1 MPALPA
7 VLAACWCLVLAAPA
21 SADTRLTEAE
31 RLRQA
36 GALIQAEGLL
46 RQPPPTDPGLQ
57 RRWRLNQ
64 ALVALQLRRGDDA
77 EALLDPLMTE
87 ARGDERALLL
97 LAQGQLAE
105 QRGQRE
111 AALDSYAAVELV
123 PGASLPL
130 QQRAWLQR
138 ARLEGKSQEVIEGLA
153 ALEPRLNEPGLQLE
167 LGQLAQRFGLE
178 AMAYRAFE
186 RSLMQGQEPRLR
198 AAALD
203 GQAGLYEAN
212 GRRDEARTLSLLALD
227 QLKELDAAQS
237 AELGVRLQFRL
248 ARLNREQPAAAL
260 AAYQRAVSQLESLRA
275 DWPLEEGDGQS
286 TQATLFQPLY
296 LGLVDGLLQQARARS
311 QGRQPDQDLLLRAR
325 DALEQLRQAEIQD
338 YLGDRCEVDALK
350 GDQSQP
356 LPTGSAAIYPV
367 LLEDRLELLVEDA
380 QGLALFRSAVPPGE
394 VRQAA
399 ALLARQLRER
409 TPGFEPAARRLYQAL
424 LLPLETWL
432 VARQVHS
439 LVWVSDGP
447 LRLIPMGVLHD
458 GQRFALERWK
468 HASTLGLSMTNTQ
481 APGLQARPGAL
492 LAGTSEFGP
501 VVQRLAGEAWAQSMT
516 RALVAPGQAPE
527 AVSRELQ
534 ERRLA
539 DALRLPGVGVEL
551 DQLSQLMGGHT
562 LREASFTVQGFGS
575 AMQAGSPRVVHLA
588 SHGLFGGSA
597 ASSYLLAYDDLLTL
611 GNLQSLLQGE
621 NQRRQ
626 PIELLSLSACQTAEG
641 NERAPL
647 GIAGAAIKARARAVL
662 GSLWPVDDA
671 ATVRLMTGF
680 YAAWLQNGQGK
691 AAALREAQLQ
701 LLRDPAT
708 RHPFYWASFALIG
721 NWL

>member
-1 MPALPA
+1 MRLPA
-7 VLAACWCLVLAAPA
+7 VLALCWCLALAGPA
-21 SADTRLTEAE
+21 RADARLSEAE
-31 RLRQA
+31 RLREA

-46 RQPPPTDPGLQ
+46 RETPPTDPSLL
-57 RRWRLNQ
+57 RRWRLSQ
-64 ALVALQLRRGDDA
+64 ALVALQLRRADEA
-77 EALLDPLMTE
+77 EALLDPLLTE

-105 QRGQRE
+105 QRGQRD
-111 AALDSYAAVELV
+111 AALESYGAVELI
-123 PGASLPL
+123 PGAGVAL
-130 QQRAWLQR
+130 QQRAWLHK
-138 ARLEGKSQEVIEGLA
+138 ARLSGKSEEVLDGLA
-153 ALEPRLNEPGLQLE
+153 ALEPQLNEPGLQLE
-167 LGQLAQRFGLE
+167 LGRLAQRFGLE
-178 AMAYRAFE
+178 PMAYRAFE
-186 RSLMQGQEPRLR
+186 RSLMQSQDPRLR

-203 GQAGLYEAN
+203 GQAGLYEAA
-212 GRRDEARTLSLLALD
+212 GRRDEARTLTLHALE
-227 QLKELDAAQS
+227 QLKDLDAAQS
-237 AELGVRLQFRL
+237 AEMGVRLQFRL
-248 ARLNREQPAAAL
+248 ARLNKENPAAAL
-260 AAYQRAVSQLESLRA
+260 AAYQRAVSQLEALRA
-275 DWPLEEGDGQS
+275 DWPLEEADGQS
-286 TQATLFQPLY
+286 SQLTLFQPLY
-296 LGLVDGLLQQARARS
+296 LGLVDGLLQQARAR
-311 QGRQPDQDLLLRAR
+311 QQDQDLLRRAR

-350 GDQSQP
+350 GGQSQA
-356 LPTGSAAIYPV
+356 LPSGSAAIYPV
-367 LLEDRLELLVEDA
+367 LLDDRLELLVEDSR
-380 QGLALFRSAVPPGE
+380 GLALFRSTVPPGE

-399 ALLARQLRER
+399 TLLARQLRER

-424 LLPLETWL
+424 LQPLEGWL
-432 VARQVHS
+432 AERGVGS

-458 GQRFALERWK
+458 GQRFALERWT

-481 APGLQARPGAL
+481 APGLHTRPGAL

-516 RALVAPGQAPE
+516 RALVPAGQAPE
-527 AVSRELQ
+527 TVSRELQ

-551 DQLSQLMGGHT
+551 DRLGDLVGGRT
-562 LREASFTVQGFGS
+562 LREAAFTVQGFGT

-597 ASSYLLAYDDLLTL
+597 ATSYLLAYDDLLTL
-611 GNLQSLLQGE
+611 GNLQTLLQGE

>member
-1 MPALPA
+1 MRLPA
-7 VLAACWCLVLAAPA
+7 VLAVCWCLALAGPA
-21 SADTRLTEAE
+21 RADARLTEAE
-31 RLRQA
+31 RLREA

-46 RQPPPTDPGLQ
+46 RQPPPAEPLLQ
-57 RRWRLNQ
+57 RRWRLSQ
-64 ALVALQLRRGDDA
+64 ALVALQLRRTDEA
-77 EALLDPLMTE
+77 EALLDPLLTE

-105 QRGQRE
+105 QRGQRD
-111 AALDSYAAVELV
+111 AALDSYGAVELI
-123 PGASLPL
+123 PGAGVAL
-130 QQRAWLQR
+130 QQRAWLHR
-138 ARLEGKSQEVIEGLA
+138 ARLSAKSEELLDGLA
-153 ALEPRLNEPGLQLE
+153 ALEPQLNEPGLQLE
-167 LGQLAQRFGLE
+167 LGRLAQRFGLE

-186 RSLMQGQEPRLR
+186 RSLMQSQDPRLR

-203 GQAGLYEAN
+203 GQAGLYEAA
-212 GRRDEARTLSLLALD
+212 GRRDEARTLTLHALE
-227 QLKELDAAQS
+227 QLKELDAAHS
-237 AELGVRLQFRL
+237 AEMGVRLQFRL
-248 ARLNREQPAAAL
+248 ARLNKEHPAAAM
-260 AAYQRAVSQLESLRA
+260 AAYQRAVNQLEALRA
-275 DWPLEEGDGQS
+275 DWPLEEADGQS
-286 TQATLFQPLY
+286 SQLALFQPLY
-296 LGLVDGLLQQARARS
+296 LGLVDGLLQQAHAR
-311 QGRQPDQDLLLRAR
+311 QQDQDLLRRAR
-325 DALEQLRQAEIQD
+325 DALEQLHQAEIQD

-350 GDQSQP
+350 GGQSQA
-356 LPTGSAAIYPV
+356 LPSGSAAIYPV
-367 LLEDRLELLVEDA
+367 LLEDRVELLVEDSR
-380 QGLALFRSAVPPGE
+380 GLALFRSTVPPGE

-399 ALLARQLRER
+399 TLLARQLRER

-424 LLPLETWL
+424 LQPLEAWL
-432 VARQVHS
+432 AERGVAS

-458 GQRFALERWK
+458 GQRFALERWA
-468 HASTLGLSMTNTQ
+468 HASTLGLSMTNTH
-481 APGLQARPGAL
+481 APGLNTRPGAL
-492 LAGTSEFGP
+492 LAGTTEFGP

-516 RALVAPGQAPE
+516 RALTPAGQAPE
-527 AVSRELQ
+527 SVSRELQ

-539 DALRLPGVGVEL
+539 EALRLPGVGVEL
-551 DQLSQLMGGHT
+551 DRLNDLVGGRT

-575 AMQAGSPRVVHLA
+575 AMQDGSPRVVHLA

-611 GNLQSLLQGE
+611 GNLQTLLQGE
-621 NQRRQ
+621 NVRRQ

-701 LLRDPAT
+701 LLGDPAT